1 MLTALVIPDVKDDG
15 DTDLGRH
22 FDQHRAVFFGLIIA
36 MLAASIAKEAVLTH
50 KLSSPLNLA
59 FHLMFMALAVI
70 GILMRAYRAQLLLSI
85 AAVIGFLAYVALLF
99 ARL

>member
-1 MLTALVIPDVKDDG
+1 
-15 DTDLGRH
+15 
-22 FDQHRAVFFGLIIA
+22 
-36 MLAASIAKEAVLTH
+36 
-50 KLSSPLNLA
+50 
-59 FHLMFMALAVI
+59 MFMALAVI